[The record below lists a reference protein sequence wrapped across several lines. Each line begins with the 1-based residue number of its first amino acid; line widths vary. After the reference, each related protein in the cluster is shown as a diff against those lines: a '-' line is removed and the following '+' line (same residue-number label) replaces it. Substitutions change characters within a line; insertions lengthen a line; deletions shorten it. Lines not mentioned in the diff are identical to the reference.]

1 MQLGMIGLGGRSTGR
16 GARPIVR
23 ALGILTLSL
32 VPARFHLAVGHPNGA
47 FVPKSESGSHD

>member
-23 ALGILTLSL
+23 GLGILTLSL